1 MMDFIYEL
9 YKSDNF
15 VMILSI
21 VLVVL
26 VLLFVLVFIFGKKD
40 QKLEETKRLQK
51 LEMDTFKKEKDNDD
65 VKLEVPASE
74 GVVPVAPVEV
84 MTEPTPIEEVK
95 QVGSEDANM
104 VVFEPEEKPSIIP
117 LEDEV
122 ENKIPVMPKPL
133 FSDHEEEESPISINY
148 LPVLNEE
155 DKKMESGL
163 NTLESIKNE
172 FDKIEIPEVKDEP
185 LIKEEASEK
194 VFKPSPQIFS
204 SVYVNKNEESVT
216 KLDDEVVKPKND
228 DEVRT
233 SIPEVNEEEVS
244 NKLFTIEDEDD
255 DDIELPTL
263 KSDDKPILSDNLGE
277 TYELK

>member
-51 LEMDTFKKEKDNDD
+51 LEMDTFKNEKKNDD
-65 VKLEVPASE
+65 VKLEVPISE
-74 GVVPVAPVEV
+74 SVVPVAPVEV
-84 MTEPTPIEEVK
+84 RTESTPIEEVK
-95 QVGSEDANM
+95 PTGNEDANM

-117 LEDEV
+117 FEDEV

-133 FSDHEEEESPISINY
+133 FSDNEEEESPISIND

-185 LIKEEASEK
+185 LIKEETSEK

-216 KLDDEVVKPKND
+216 KLDDEGVKAKDN
-228 DEVRT
+228 DEVRN

-244 NKLFTIEDEDD
+244 NKLFTIEDDD

>member
-21 VLVVL
+21 VLGVL

-51 LEMDTFKKEKDNDD
+51 LVVDTFKNEKKNDD
-65 VKLEVPASE
+65 VKLEVPISKS
-74 GVVPVAPVEV
+74 VVPVAPVEV
-84 MTEPTPIEEVK
+84 RTEPTPIEEEK
-95 QVGSEDANM
+95 PISNEDANM
-104 VVFEPEEKPSIIP
+104 VVFEPDEKPSIIP

-133 FSDHEEEESPISINY
+133 FSDNEEEESPISIND

-155 DKKMESGL
+155 DKKMQSGL

-185 LIKEEASEK
+185 LIKEETSEK

-216 KLDDEVVKPKND
+216 KLDDEGVKAKDN
-228 DEVRT
+228 DEVRN

-244 NKLFTIEDEDD
+244 NKLFTIEDD

>member
-51 LEMDTFKKEKDNDD
+51 LEMDTFKQEKKNDD
-65 VKLEVPASE
+65 VKLEVPVSE
-74 GVVPVAPVEV
+74 SVVPVAPVEV
-84 MTEPTPIEEVK
+84 RTESTPIEEVK
-95 QVGSEDANM
+95 PIGNEDANM

-133 FSDHEEEESPISINY
+133 FSDNEEEESPISIND

-216 KLDDEVVKPKND
+216 KLDDEVVKPKDN
-228 DEVRT
+228 DEVKM

-244 NKLFTIEDEDD
+244 NKLFTIEDD

>member
-51 LEMDTFKKEKDNDD
+51 LEMDTFKEEKKNEEK
-65 VKLEVPASE
+65 VEVP
-74 GVVPVAPVEV
+74 VVENVSVPSVAPTFQV
-84 MTEPTPIEEVK
+84 TEPTPVEEVK
-95 QVGSEDANM
+95 PISNEEANM
-104 VVFEPEEKPSIIP
+104 VVFEPKMEEVNTT
-117 LEDEV
+117 LDE
-122 ENKIPVMPKPL
+122 EIKDIPVMPKPL
-133 FSDHEEEESPISINY
+133 FSDHEEEESPISINE

-163 NTLESIKNE
+163 STLESIKNE
-172 FDKIEIPEVKDEP
+172 FDKIEIPEVKENP
-185 LIKEEASEK
+185 VIKEEKEEK
-194 VFKPSPQIFS
+194 IFKPSPQIFS
-204 SVYVNKNEESVT
+204 SVYVNNNKEESVT
-216 KLDDEVVKPKND
+216 KVEDTIMDSKKDDKEV
-228 DEVRT
+228 
-233 SIPEVNEEEVS
+233 IPEVKEDEVS
-244 NKLFTIEDEDD
+244 SKLFTIEDDD
-255 DDIELPTL
+255 DDDFELPTL
-263 KSDDKPILSDNLGE
+263 KDDDKPILSDNLGE

>member
-51 LEMDTFKKEKDNDD
+51 LVVDTFKNEKKNDD
-65 VKLEVPASE
+65 VKLEVPISKS
-74 GVVPVAPVEV
+74 VVPVAPVEV
-84 MTEPTPIEEVK
+84 RTEPTPIEEEK
-95 QVGSEDANM
+95 PISNEDANM

-122 ENKIPVMPKPL
+122 ENKMPVMPKPL
-133 FSDHEEEESPISINY
+133 FSDNEEEESPISIND

-155 DKKMESGL
+155 DKKMQSGL

-185 LIKEEASEK
+185 LIKEETSEK

-216 KLDDEVVKPKND
+216 KLDDEVVRPKNN
-228 DEVRT
+228 DEVRK

-244 NKLFTIEDEDD
+244 NKLFTIEDDD

>member
-51 LEMDTFKKEKDNDD
+51 LVVDTFKNEKKNDD
-65 VKLEVPASE
+65 VKLEVPISKS
-74 GVVPVAPVEV
+74 VVPVAPVEV
-84 MTEPTPIEEVK
+84 RPEPTPIEEEK
-95 QVGSEDANM
+95 PISNEDANM

-133 FSDHEEEESPISINY
+133 FSDNEEEESPISIND

-172 FDKIEIPEVKDEP
+172 FDKIEIPEVKNEP

-216 KLDDEVVKPKND
+216 KLNDEVVRPKNN
-228 DEVRT
+228 DEVRM

-244 NKLFTIEDEDD
+244 NKLFTIEDDD

>member
-51 LEMDTFKKEKDNDD
+51 LEVDTFKKEKEND
-65 VKLEVPASE
+65 VKLEVPVSE
-74 GVVPVAPVEV
+74 SVVPVAPVEV
-84 MTEPTPIEEVK
+84 RTEPTPIEEVK
-95 QVGSEDANM
+95 PIGNEDANM

-117 LEDEV
+117 FEDEV

-133 FSDHEEEESPISINY
+133 FSDNEEEESPISIND

-185 LIKEEASEK
+185 LIKEETSEK

-216 KLDDEVVKPKND
+216 KVNDEVVRPKDND
-228 DEVRT
+228 EARK
-233 SIPEVNEEEVS
+233 SIPEVNEEEGS
-244 NKLFTIEDEDD
+244 NKLFTIED

-263 KSDDKPILSDNLGE
+263 KSDNKPILSDNLGE

>member
-51 LEMDTFKKEKDNDD
+51 LEMDTFKKEKENDD
-65 VKLEVPASE
+65 VKLEVPVSE
-74 GVVPVAPVEV
+74 SVVPVAPVEV
-84 MTEPTPIEEVK
+84 RAEPTPIEEEK
-95 QVGSEDANM
+95 TIGNEDANM

-117 LEDEV
+117 FEDEV
-122 ENKIPVMPKPL
+122 ENKIPVMSKPL
-133 FSDHEEEESPISINY
+133 FSDNEEEESPISIND

-216 KLDDEVVKPKND
+216 KVNDEVVKTKNNN
-228 DEVRT
+228 EVRM

-244 NKLFTIEDEDD
+244 NKLFTIEDD

>member
-51 LEMDTFKKEKDNDD
+51 LEMDTFKKEKENDD
-65 VKLEVPASE
+65 VKLEIPVSE
-74 GVVPVAPVEV
+74 SVVPVAPVEV
-84 MTEPTPIEEVK
+84 RAEPTPIEEEK
-95 QVGSEDANM
+95 PIGNEDANM
-104 VVFEPEEKPSIIP
+104 VVFEPDEKPSIIP
-117 LEDEV
+117 FEDEV
-122 ENKIPVMPKPL
+122 ENKIPVMSKPL
-133 FSDHEEEESPISINY
+133 FSDNEEEESPISIND

-185 LIKEEASEK
+185 LIKEETSEK

-216 KLDDEVVKPKND
+216 KVNDEVVRPKNN
-228 DEVRT
+228 DEVRM

-244 NKLFTIEDEDD
+244 NKLFTIEDDD

>member
-21 VLVVL
+21 VLGVL

-51 LEMDTFKKEKDNDD
+51 LEIDTFKKEKDNDD
-65 VKLEVPASE
+65 VKLEVPVSE
-74 GVVPVAPVEV
+74 SVVPVAPVEV
-84 MTEPTPIEEVK
+84 RTEPTPIEEVK
-95 QVGSEDANM
+95 PIGNEDANM
-104 VVFEPEEKPSIIP
+104 VVFEPEEKPSVIP

-133 FSDHEEEESPISINY
+133 FSDNDEEESPISIND

-172 FDKIEIPEVKDEP
+172 FDKIEIPKVKDEP
-185 LIKEEASEK
+185 LIKEETTEK

-216 KLDDEVVKPKND
+216 KVN
-228 DEVRT
+228 DEVRS

>member
-51 LEMDTFKKEKDNDD
+51 LVVDTFKNEKKNDD
-65 VKLEVPASE
+65 VKLEVPISKS
-74 GVVPVAPVEV
+74 VVPVAPVEV
-84 MTEPTPIEEVK
+84 RPEPTPIEEEK
-95 QVGSEDANM
+95 PISNEDANM
-104 VVFEPEEKPSIIP
+104 VIFEPEEKPSIIP

-133 FSDHEEEESPISINY
+133 FSDNEEEESPISIND

-155 DKKMESGL
+155 DKKMQSGL

-185 LIKEEASEK
+185 LIKEETSEK

-216 KLDDEVVKPKND
+216 KLDDEGVKAKDN
-228 DEVRT
+228 DEVRN

-244 NKLFTIEDEDD
+244 NKLFTIEDDD

>member
-51 LEMDTFKKEKDNDD
+51 LEMDTFKKEKENDD
-65 VKLEVPASE
+65 VKLEVPVSE
-74 GVVPVAPVEV
+74 SVVPVAPVEV
-84 MTEPTPIEEVK
+84 RAEPTPIEEEK
-95 QVGSEDANM
+95 PIGNEDANM

-117 LEDEV
+117 FEDEV
-122 ENKIPVMPKPL
+122 ENKIPVMSKPL
-133 FSDHEEEESPISINY
+133 FSDNEEEESPISIND

-216 KLDDEVVKPKND
+216 KVNDEVVRPKNN
-228 DEVRT
+228 DEVRN

-244 NKLFTIEDEDD
+244 NKLFTIEDDD

>member
-51 LEMDTFKKEKDNDD
+51 LEMDTFKKEKENDD
-65 VKLEVPASE
+65 VKLEVSVSE
-74 GVVPVAPVEV
+74 SVVPVAPVEV
-84 MTEPTPIEEVK
+84 RTEPTPIEEEK
-95 QVGSEDANM
+95 PISNEDANM

-117 LEDEV
+117 FEDEV

-133 FSDHEEEESPISINY
+133 FSDNEEESPISIND

-185 LIKEEASEK
+185 LIKEEVTEK

-216 KLDDEVVKPKND
+216 KVNDEVVRPKDN
-228 DEVRT
+228 DEVKM

-244 NKLFTIEDEDD
+244 NKLFTIEDD

>member
-51 LEMDTFKKEKDNDD
+51 LEMDTFKQEKKNDD
-65 VKLEVPASE
+65 VKLEVPVSE
-74 GVVPVAPVEV
+74 SVVPVAPVEV
-84 MTEPTPIEEVK
+84 RTEPTLIEEEK
-95 QVGSEDANM
+95 PICNEDANM

-133 FSDHEEEESPISINY
+133 FSDNEEEESPISIND
-148 LPVLNEE
+148 LPVLNE
-155 DKKMESGL
+155 
-163 NTLESIKNE
+163 NE

-216 KLDDEVVKPKND
+216 KLDDEVVKPKDN

-244 NKLFTIEDEDD
+244 NKLFTIEDD
-255 DDIELPTL
+255 DDIELDGDEDL
-263 KSDDKPILSDNLGE
+263 DFSDEKEESE
-277 TYELK
+277 VRY

>member
-21 VLVVL
+21 VLVAL

-51 LEMDTFKKEKDNDD
+51 LEMDTFKEEKKNEEK
-65 VKLEVPASE
+65 VEVP
-74 GVVPVAPVEV
+74 VVENVSVPSVAPIEQV
-84 MTEPTPIEEVK
+84 TEPTPIEEGK
-95 QVGSEDANM
+95 PSSNEDANM
-104 VVFEPEEKPSIIP
+104 VVFEPEEKPSVIP

-133 FSDHEEEESPISINY
+133 FSDNDEEESPISIND

-216 KLDDEVVKPKND
+216 KVNDEVVKPKNN
-228 DEVRT
+228 DEVRK

-244 NKLFTIEDEDD
+244 NKLFTIEDD

-263 KSDDKPILSDNLGE
+263 KSDNKPILSDNLGE

>member
-51 LEMDTFKKEKDNDD
+51 LEMDTFKKEKKNDD
-65 VKLEVPASE
+65 VKLEVPVSE
-74 GVVPVAPVEV
+74 SVVPVAPVEV
-84 MTEPTPIEEVK
+84 RTEPTPIEEEK
-95 QVGSEDANM
+95 PISNEDANM

-133 FSDHEEEESPISINY
+133 FSDNEEEESPISIND

-172 FDKIEIPEVKDEP
+172 FDKIEIPKVKDEP
-185 LIKEEASEK
+185 LIKEETTEK

-216 KLDDEVVKPKND
+216 KVN
-228 DEVRT
+228 DEVRS

>member
-51 LEMDTFKKEKDNDD
+51 LEMDTFKKEKENDD
-65 VKLEVPASE
+65 VKLEVPVSE
-74 GVVPVAPVEV
+74 SVVPVAPVEV
-84 MTEPTPIEEVK
+84 RTEPTPIEEEK
-95 QVGSEDANM
+95 PICNEDANM

-133 FSDHEEEESPISINY
+133 FSDNEEESPISIND

-216 KLDDEVVKPKND
+216 KLDDEVVKPKDN

-244 NKLFTIEDEDD
+244 NKLFTIEDD

>member
-21 VLVVL
+21 VLGVL
-26 VLLFVLVFIFGKKD
+26 VLLFVLIFGKKD

-51 LEMDTFKKEKDNDD
+51 LEMDTFKNEKKNDD
-65 VKLEVPASE
+65 VKLEVPVSE
-74 GVVPVAPVEV
+74 SVVPVAPVEV
-84 MTEPTPIEEVK
+84 RTEPTPIEEVK
-95 QVGSEDANM
+95 PSSNEDANM

-133 FSDHEEEESPISINY
+133 FSDNEEEESPISIND

-216 KLDDEVVKPKND
+216 KVNDEVVKPKNN
-228 DEVRT
+228 DEVKM

-244 NKLFTIEDEDD
+244 NKLFTIEDD

>member
-21 VLVVL
+21 VLGVL

-65 VKLEVPASE
+65 VKLEVPVSE
-74 GVVPVAPVEV
+74 SVVPVAPVEV
-84 MTEPTPIEEVK
+84 RTEPTPIEEVK
-95 QVGSEDANM
+95 PIGNEDANM

-133 FSDHEEEESPISINY
+133 FSDNEEESPISIND

-172 FDKIEIPEVKDEP
+172 FDKIEIPKVKDEP
-185 LIKEEASEK
+185 LIKEEATEK

-216 KLDDEVVKPKND
+216 KVNDEGVKTKNN
-228 DEVRT
+228 DEVRN

-244 NKLFTIEDEDD
+244 NKLFTIEDD

>member
-65 VKLEVPASE
+65 VKLEVPVSE
-74 GVVPVAPVEV
+74 SVVPVAPVEV
-84 MTEPTPIEEVK
+84 RAEPTPIEEEK
-95 QVGSEDANM
+95 PIGNEDANM

-117 LEDEV
+117 FEDEV
-122 ENKIPVMPKPL
+122 ENKIPVMSKPL
-133 FSDHEEEESPISINY
+133 FSDNEEEESPISIND

-185 LIKEEASEK
+185 LIKKEASEK

-216 KLDDEVVKPKND
+216 KVNDEVVKTKNNN
-228 DEVRT
+228 EVRM

-244 NKLFTIEDEDD
+244 NKLFTIEDDA

>member
-21 VLVVL
+21 VLVAL

-65 VKLEVPASE
+65 VKLEVPVSE
-74 GVVPVAPVEV
+74 SVVPVAPVEV
-84 MTEPTPIEEVK
+84 RTESTPIEEEK
-95 QVGSEDANM
+95 PIGNEDANM

-133 FSDHEEEESPISINY
+133 FSDNEEESPISIND

-185 LIKEEASEK
+185 LIKEETSEK

-216 KLDDEVVKPKND
+216 KLNDEVVRPKDN
-228 DEVRT
+228 DEVRS

-244 NKLFTIEDEDD
+244 NKLFTIEDD

>member
-65 VKLEVPASE
+65 VKLEVPVSE
-74 GVVPVAPVEV
+74 SVVPVAPVEV
-84 MTEPTPIEEVK
+84 MTEPTPIEEK
-95 QVGSEDANM
+95 PISNEDANM

-133 FSDHEEEESPISINY
+133 FSDNEEEESPISIND

-185 LIKEEASEK
+185 LIKEETSEK

-216 KLDDEVVKPKND
+216 KLDDEVVKTKNN
-228 DEVRT
+228 DEVRK

-244 NKLFTIEDEDD
+244 NKLFTIEDD

-263 KSDDKPILSDNLGE
+263 KSDNKPILSDNLGE

>member
-51 LEMDTFKKEKDNDD
+51 LEVDTFKKEKEND
-65 VKLEVPASE
+65 VKLEVPVSE
-74 GVVPVAPVEV
+74 SVVPVAPVEV
-84 MTEPTPIEEVK
+84 RTEPTPIEEVK
-95 QVGSEDANM
+95 PIGNEDANM

-117 LEDEV
+117 FEDEV

-133 FSDHEEEESPISINY
+133 FSDNEEESPISIND

-185 LIKEEASEK
+185 LIKEETSEK

-216 KLDDEVVKPKND
+216 KVNDEVVRPKDND
-228 DEVRT
+228 EARK
-233 SIPEVNEEEVS
+233 SIPEVNEEEGS
-244 NKLFTIEDEDD
+244 NKLFTIEDD

-263 KSDDKPILSDNLGE
+263 KSDNKPILSDNLGE

>member
-1 MMDFIYEL
+1 M
-9 YKSDNF
+9 
-15 VMILSI
+15 
-21 VLVVL
+21 LVY
-26 VLLFVLVFIFGKKD
+26 FFGKKD

-51 LEMDTFKKEKDNDD
+51 IELDAFKKVEEKPE
-65 VKLEVPASE
+65 K
-74 GVVPVAPVEV
+74 VEV
-84 MTEPTPIEEVK
+84 TKEEVK
-95 QVGSEDANM
+95 ENVPEVSNE
-104 VVFEPEEKPSIIP
+104 VTVTEFVPEEK
-117 LEDEV
+117 
-122 ENKIPVMPKPL
+122 
-133 FSDHEEEESPISINY
+133 EESEEIELPQVKEEVKPIFKDTDEEKNPISIDE
-148 LPVLNEE
+148 LPKEEVKPIFDNNEE
-155 DKKMESGL
+155 DKKLENDL
-163 NTLESIKNE
+163 NSLESIKNE

-216 KLDDEVVKPKND
+216 KVNDEVVRSKDN
-228 DEVRT
+228 DEVRM

-244 NKLFTIEDEDD
+244 NKLFTIEDD

>member
-51 LEMDTFKKEKDNDD
+51 LVVDTFKNEKKNDD
-65 VKLEVPASE
+65 VKLEVPISKS
-74 GVVPVAPVEV
+74 VVPVAPVEV
-84 MTEPTPIEEVK
+84 RTEPTPIEEEK
-95 QVGSEDANM
+95 PISNEDANM
-104 VVFEPEEKPSIIP
+104 VVFEPDEKPSIIP

-133 FSDHEEEESPISINY
+133 FSDNEEEESPISIND

-155 DKKMESGL
+155 DKKMQSGL

-185 LIKEEASEK
+185 LIKEETSEK

-216 KLDDEVVKPKND
+216 KLDDEGVKAKDN
-228 DEVRT
+228 DEVGM

-244 NKLFTIEDEDD
+244 NKLFTIEDD

>member
-21 VLVVL
+21 VLGVL

-51 LEMDTFKKEKDNDD
+51 LEMDTFKQEKKNDD

-74 GVVPVAPVEV
+74 SVVPVAPVEV
-84 MTEPTPIEEVK
+84 RTEPTPIEEEKPV
-95 QVGSEDANM
+95 SNEDANM

-133 FSDHEEEESPISINY
+133 FSDNEEEESPISIND

-185 LIKEEASEK
+185 LIKEEVTEK

-204 SVYVNKNEESVT
+204 SVYVNKNGESVT
-216 KLDDEVVKPKND
+216 KLDDEVVRSKDN
-228 DEVRT
+228 DEVKM

-244 NKLFTIEDEDD
+244 NKLFTIEDD

-263 KSDDKPILSDNLGE
+263 KSDDKPILSDDLGE

>member
-51 LEMDTFKKEKDNDD
+51 LEMDSFKEEKKDD
-65 VKLEVPASE
+65 VKLEVPKSE
-74 GVVPVAPVEV
+74 EVVPVAPIEV
-84 MTEPTPIEEVK
+84 AQPTPVEEVK
-95 QVGSEDANM
+95 PISNEEANM
-104 VVFEPEEKPSIIP
+104 VVFEPKKEAIVIP
-117 LEDEV
+117 EEDETV
-122 ENKIPVMPKPL
+122 KDIPVMMKPL
-133 FSDHEEEESPISINY
+133 FSDHEEEESPISIND

-185 LIKEEASEK
+185 LIKEEKEEK

-204 SVYVNKNEESVT
+204 SVYVNKNEEESVT
-216 KLDDEVVKPKND
+216 KVSDGVVETKEEAKEV
-228 DEVRT
+228 
-233 SIPEVNEEEVS
+233 IPEVKDEEVS
-244 NKLFTIEDEDD
+244 SKLFTIEDDD

-263 KSDDKPILSDNLGE
+263 KNDDKPILSDNLGE

>member
-51 LEMDTFKKEKDNDD
+51 LEVDTFKNEKKNDD
-65 VKLEVPASE
+65 VKLEVPVSE
-74 GVVPVAPVEV
+74 SVVPVAPVEV
-84 MTEPTPIEEVK
+84 RAEPTPIEEEK
-95 QVGSEDANM
+95 PISNEDANM

-117 LEDEV
+117 LDDEV

-133 FSDHEEEESPISINY
+133 FSDNEEESPISIND

-185 LIKEEASEK
+185 LIKEETSEK

-216 KLDDEVVKPKND
+216 KLDDEVVKTKNN
-228 DEVRT
+228 DEVRKC
-233 SIPEVNEEEVS
+233 IPEVNEEEVS
-244 NKLFTIEDEDD
+244 NKLFTIEDD